1 MTKRQ
6 QRSGDDARKDTGKP
20 APVVYTEEDVERIR
34 KEYDAKFSEMESRIL
49 KTIEKAVGPK
59 PSEGMPLRIPMGRSS
74 INWIEKATPGQLI
87 ELIGS
92 SLAEGTKK
100 PDDNTLFM
108 AWGTLFS
115 DLFLSSSDLQT
126 DIDTISEEDR
136 DLLKKVIH
144 EDCARSGKFVFS
156 IIKKGANLDRSALVM
171 IASLND
177 LARVEQDGEP
187 ALLLLMKTCDKSIRP
202 ALIVKAGKTLLAGIY
217 DSNGVPLI
225 FTVFGLSDLSV
236 YDIDAIDKVLTKE
249 QLKKI
254 VPKSGLGRNA
264 LDTYTEIA
272 TRMRENL
279 AHQRKSFM
287 NARVAAPE
295 PEKSDFG
302 PHEQDDDSSGVLVHA
317 NTAAKPKKA
326 GTSPSAGQGAPAAA
340 GPDEPNNK
348 AIKILIVDDSR
359 IIRNLM
365 VERLHNLGY
374 VIIIQAESG
383 DEAVTIARET
393 HPYVIFMDINMPGK
407 RDGIDAAREI
417 MSEIDTRIIFLTSAC
432 NKKTIDRA
440 KGVNPQGYILKP
452 FSERDIRIALTL
464 LY

>member
-6 QRSGDDARKDTGKP
+6 QRSGGESGKEP
-20 APVVYTEEDVERIR
+20 ERSSPKIYTEEDMVRIR
-34 KEYDAKFSEMESRIL
+34 KEYDAKFNEIEHRIL
-49 KTIEKAVGPK
+49 KTIEKAVSPK
-59 PSEGMPLRIPMGRSS
+59 SSESAALRIPMPQSS
-74 INWIEKATPGQLI
+74 LSWIEKASHRQLI

-92 SLAEGTKK
+92 SLTEGAKK

-115 DLFLSSSDLQT
+115 NLFLSSSDLQT

-136 DLLKKVIH
+136 ELLRKVIH
-144 EDCARSGKFVFS
+144 EDCTRSGKFVFS
-156 IIKKGANLDRSALVM
+156 VIKKGANLDRSALVM
-171 IASLND
+171 IANFND

-249 QLKKI
+249 ELKKI
-254 VPKSGLGRNA
+254 MPKSGLGRSA
-264 LDTYTEIA
+264 LDAYTEIA

-287 NARVAAPE
+287 NARAVSAE
-295 PEKSDFG
+295 PEKNGIGLS
-302 PHEQDDDSSGVLVHA
+302 EQDDDSSGVLVHA
-317 NTAAKPKKA
+317 STAVKPKKA
-326 GTSPSAGQGAPAAA
+326 GLSASTGQGAPATA
-340 GPDEPNNK
+340 GSDTLHDK
-348 AIKILIVDDSR
+348 SIKILIVDDSR

-374 VIIIQAESG
+374 MVIIQAESG

-393 HPYVIFMDINMPGK
+393 RPYVIFMDINMPGK
-407 RDGIDAAREI
+407 RDGIDSAREI
-417 MSEIDTRIIFLTSAC
+417 MSEIDTRVIFLTSAC
-432 NKKTIDRA
+432 NKETIDRA

-464 LY
+464 LH